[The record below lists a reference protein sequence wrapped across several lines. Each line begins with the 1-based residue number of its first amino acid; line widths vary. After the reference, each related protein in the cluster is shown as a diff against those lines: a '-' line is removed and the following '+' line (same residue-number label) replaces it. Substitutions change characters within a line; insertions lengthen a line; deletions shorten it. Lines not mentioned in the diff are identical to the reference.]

1 MMSDREAGLV
11 RNWRRHAYGAIA
23 LCGFLLAGP
32 ALAASGDNVSVVRD
46 LAGRVGPILGSALAC
61 QDIAQSRIQFV
72 ADKFRAVIRDVSS
85 NDAERDDIT
94 RLFDRYVT
102 DGRTAITLGQSDCKS
117 ADRQLADLE
126 RSISGP
132 SLAAVIAPAAA
143 NAAPAPA
150 ASIAPPPAPPA
161 AAAPSPARV
170 AAVTTPAVTP
180 AVPLGAVPKVN
191 VRGVTD
197 NEIRFGMVGPFSGS
211 SRELGR
217 QMKLGIDTAF
227 SRINEAGGINGR
239 ALRLIAAD
247 DGYEPSRTLDAM
259 KTLYEKDQVFGYI
272 GNVGTPTA
280 AVAIPYALERR
291 TLFFGAFTGSGLLRN
306 DPPDRYVFNYR
317 ASYAEETD
325 AVVHYLIKIRRLQPR
340 QIAVFAQQDSY
351 GDAGFAGVAKA
362 FRTLGV
368 NDAAIL
374 RLNYKRNT
382 VDVDEAV
389 SQLKAQ
395 KVQIRA
401 VVMVATYRAAAKFI
415 EKTRDTFPGMIYSNV
430 SFVGSTA
437 LADELMLLG
446 PRFANGVIVT
456 QVVPAVGGYS
466 SAVLEY
472 KNALAKYFPGEA
484 PDYVSLEGYIA
495 ASMLAQALKQ
505 TGPQIDTE
513 RLIDNL
519 ESMRNIDLG
528 LGTSLN
534 FGRAE
539 HQASHKIWGT
549 ALDENGKYTPIELE

>member
-1 MMSDREAGLV
+1 MSVHGAYVRQV
-11 RNWRRHAYGAIA
+11 RNTGRNLRWTTA
-23 LCGFLLAGP
+23 LCGFLLMSA
-32 ALAASGDNVSVVRD
+32 AASAAPADNSSVVRD
-46 LAGRVGPILGSALAC
+46 LASRVGPILGAALAC
-61 QDIAQSRIQFV
+61 QEIPQTRIQSV
-72 ADKFRAVIRDVSS
+72 ADKFRAVIRDVSG
-85 NDAERDDIT
+85 NDAEREEISQT
-94 RLFDRYVT
+94 FNRYVI
-102 DGRTAITLGQSDCKS
+102 DGRGAVSSGRSDCKL

-126 RSISGP
+126 RSIAGP
-132 SLAAVIAPAAA
+132 SLASVIAPAAA
-143 NAAPAPA
+143 NAAPVPA
-150 ASIAPPPAPPA
+150 ASILPPGG
-161 AAAPSPARV
+161 V
-170 AAVTTPAVTP
+170 AVGQNQATAVAVNPGMTA
-180 AVPLGAVPKVN
+180 AVPLPVGPN
-191 VRGVTD
+191 VRGVSD
-197 NEIRFGMVGPFSGS
+197 KEIRFGIVAPFSGA

-227 SRINEAGGINGR
+227 NRVNDTGGVGGR
-239 ALRLIAAD
+239 MLRLVAAD
-247 DGYEPSRTLDAM
+247 DGYEPSHTLDAM
-259 KTLYEKDQVFGYI
+259 KQLYEKDQVFGYV

-280 AVAIPYALERR
+280 AVAIPYALEHR
-291 TLFFGAFTGSGLLRN
+291 TLFFGAFTGSGMLRN

-362 FRTLGV
+362 FRALGV
-368 NDAAIL
+368 SDSSIL

-382 VDVDEAV
+382 VEVDDAV
-389 SQLKAQ
+389 NQLKAQ
-395 KVQIRA
+395 KLQIRA

-415 EKTRDTFPGMIYSNV
+415 EKTRDTYPGMIYSNV

-437 LADELMLLG
+437 LAEELMLLG
-446 PRFANGVIVT
+446 QRYASGVIVT

-495 ASMLAQALKQ
+495 ANVLIQALKA
-505 TGPQIDTE
+505 TPQLDTE
-513 RLIDNL
+513 RLIDTL
-519 ESMRNIDLG
+519 ETMRNIDLG
-528 LGTSLN
+528 LGTPLT

-549 ALDENGKYTPIELE
+549 ALDDNGKYAPLELE